1 MFGDKLREIRLARNV
16 SQKQLADVLY
26 ISQQAIAKWESN
38 RSSPNPEMINKL
50 ADYFG
55 VSVDYLLGREEIKK
69 SPEGDTLFSQH
80 PEIFRPKM
88 RKVPLLGKVACGQ
101 PIYSP
106 SFDDGFAL
114 INDDIPADFAL
125 VAKGDSMTGVGI
137 HDGDVVFFREQDM
150 VDNGQIAAVFVDDEV
165 TLKRVVYYREKN
177 KLILYS
183 ENPAFEPLVYIG
195 SELDEIIIIG
205 RAIAQLRKL

>member
-69 SPEGDTLFSQH
+69 SPEGDTDYH
-80 PEIFRPKM
+80 PHLTEKDERDISKRLNAVLADLGSSGETLMFDGE
-88 RKVPLLGKVACGQ
+88 PLEL
-101 PIYSP
+101 
-106 SFDDGFAL
+106 
-114 INDDIPADFAL
+114 
-125 VAKGDSMTGVGI
+125 
-137 HDGDVVFFREQDM
+137 
-150 VDNGQIAAVFVDDEV
+150 DDE
-165 TLKRVVYYREKN
+165 TRKLLIDSLENSIRVG
-177 KLILYS
+177 KLIAKQKYT
-183 ENPAFEPLVYIG
+183 P
-195 SELDEIIIIG
+195 
-205 RAIAQLRKL
+205 KK